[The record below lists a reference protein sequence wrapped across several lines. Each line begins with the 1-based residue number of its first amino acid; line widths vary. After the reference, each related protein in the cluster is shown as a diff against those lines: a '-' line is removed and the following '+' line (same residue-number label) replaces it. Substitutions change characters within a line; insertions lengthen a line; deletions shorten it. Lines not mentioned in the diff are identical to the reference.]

1 MNPRGARFVAALG
14 AFLIRPLVWSVR
26 IETTDHAGLLAGK
39 LTRPVI
45 WAFWH
50 NRLFLI
56 PFIFRKYFPQTRG
69 AALTSR
75 SKDGEILAAYIGH
88 FGIESVR
95 GSSSRGG
102 RAALLALKRVLNE
115 GAVAAITP
123 DGPRGP
129 CYSLQP
135 GILKLAQLTGAV
147 ILPVHIRYSSAWRLQ
162 SWDRFIIPKPFSR
175 AELIFD
181 VPHEVPRTETDE
193 GFEVRRAQLEAVMK
207 AHGEA
212 GERSG
217 RPGGGSNTRSS

>member
-1 MNPRGARFVAALG
+1 MSARGARFIAALG
-14 AFLIRPLVWSVR
+14 VLLIRPLLWSLR
-26 IETTDHAGLLAGK
+26 IQTNDHAGLLSGK

-56 PFIFRKYFPQTRG
+56 PFIFRKHFPQTRG
-69 AALTSR
+69 AALTSL
-75 SKDGEILAAYIGH
+75 SKDGEILAAYIGR

-102 RAALLALKRVLNE
+102 RAALIALKRALDA

-129 CYSLQP
+129 CYALQP

-147 ILPVHIRYSSAWRLQ
+147 ILPVHIHYSRAWRLK
-162 SWDRFIIPKPFSR
+162 SWDRPLCAHFRRSWAGFGDAQHIVANRGNCPENLTSS
-175 AELIFD
+175 E
-181 VPHEVPRTETDE
+181 PRFTK
-193 GFEVRRAQLEAVMK
+193 MK
-207 AHGEA
+207 EWPA
-212 GERSG
+212 RK
-217 RPGGGSNTRSS
+217 RPSSPAS

>member
-1 MNPRGARFVAALG
+1 MNARGARFVAALG
-14 AFLIRPLVWSVR
+14 AFLIRPLVWSLR
-26 IETTDHAGLLAGK
+26 IQTTDHAGLLSGK

-56 PFIFRKYFPQTRG
+56 PFIFRKHFPQTRG
-69 AALTSR
+69 AALTSL
-75 SKDGEILAAYIGH
+75 SKDGEILAAYIGR

-102 RAALLALKRVLNE
+102 RAALIALKRALDA

-129 CYSLQP
+129 CYALQP

-147 ILPVHIRYSSAWRLQ
+147 ILPVHIHYSRAWRLK
-162 SWDRFIIPKPFSR
+162 SWDRFIIPKPFAR
-175 AELIFD
+175 VVLTFD
-181 VPHEVPRTETDE
+181 PPLEVPRAETDE
-193 GFEVRRAQLEAVMK
+193 GFEARRAQ
-207 AHGEA
+207 
-212 GERSG
+212 
-217 RPGGGSNTRSS
+217 